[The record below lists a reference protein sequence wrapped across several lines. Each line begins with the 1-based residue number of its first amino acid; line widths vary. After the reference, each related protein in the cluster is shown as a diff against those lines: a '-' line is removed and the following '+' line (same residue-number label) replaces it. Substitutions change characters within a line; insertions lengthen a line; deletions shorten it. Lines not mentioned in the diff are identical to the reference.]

1 MAGLDGAEI
10 ARYARHLVLP
20 EVGGAGQQRLKAA
33 RVLIVGAGGLGSPA
47 LLYLAAAGVGT
58 LGIADD
64 DTVALSNL
72 QRQIAHATAD
82 IDRAKTASAADAV
95 ARLNPHVTVR
105 EHRLRVD
112 SDTVGPLVADYD
124 VVLDGTD
131 NFETRYLLAAA
142 CEAARRPLVVAALG
156 RFDGSLTTLMP
167 YARGPDGRLN
177 PRLTDL
183 FPEPPPPGTVPTCAE
198 AGILGAVAGVLGTL
212 QAVEALRVLLGLG
225 APMVGRFLLVDLLS
239 MRFDEIAY
247 ERRA

>member
-72 QRQIAHATAD
+72 QRQIAHSTAD
-82 IDRAKTASAADAV
+82 IDRPKTASAADAV

-105 EHRLRVD
+105 EHRVRVD
-112 SDTVGPLVADYD
+112 ADTVGPLVADYD
-124 VVLDGTD
+124 IVLDGTD
-131 NFETRYLLAAA
+131 NFTTRYLLAEA
-142 CEAARRPLVVAALG
+142 CETARRPLVVAALG

-167 YARGPDGRLN
+167 YATGPDGRLN

-183 FPEPPPPGTVPTCAE
+183 FPEPPPPGTVPSCAE
-198 AGILGAVAGVLGTL
+198 AGILGGVAGVLGTL
-212 QAVEALRVLLGLG
+212 QAVEALRVLLGIG
-225 APMVGRFLLVDLLS
+225 EPMVGRFLLVDLLS

-247 ERRA
+247 ERQA

>member
-47 LLYLAAAGVGT
+47 LLYLAAAGIGT

-82 IDRAKTASAADAV
+82 IDLAKTASAADAV
-95 ARLNPHVTVR
+95 ARLNPHVAVR
-105 EHRLRVD
+105 EHRVRVD
-112 SDTVGPLVADYD
+112 ADNVGPLVAEYD
-124 VVLDGTD
+124 VVLDGSD
-131 NFETRYLLAAA
+131 NFATRYLLAAA
-142 CEAARRPLVVAALG
+142 CEAAQRPLVVAALG

-167 YARGPDGRLN
+167 YASGPDGRLN

-183 FPEPPPPGTVPTCAE
+183 FPEAPPPGTVPSCAE
-198 AGILGAVAGVLGTL
+198 AGILGAVAGVIGTL
-212 QAVEALRVLLGLG
+212 QATEALRVLLDLG
-225 APMVGRFLLVDLLS
+225 APMVGRLLLVDLLS

-247 ERRA
+247 QRRA